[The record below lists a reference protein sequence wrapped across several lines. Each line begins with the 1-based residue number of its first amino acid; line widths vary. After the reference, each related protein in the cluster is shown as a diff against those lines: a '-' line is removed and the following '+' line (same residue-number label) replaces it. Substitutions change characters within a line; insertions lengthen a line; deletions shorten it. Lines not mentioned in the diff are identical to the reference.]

1 MYNENQKQEFLKAL
15 PPDWLKIYG
24 AIFQKTEMSERAAGR
39 DLCEFIYKEFVNM
52 FEACQYTESNTFYTN
67 YTFIRKYVEY
77 CCNHKLCDPN
87 SLVELDRVKYQED
100 IKGYTKLRN
109 EFFFDMDD
117 MLKVIQYVFQKS
129 LVDVTYYRPLQAY
142 LGLIWIGLL
151 DEDIYTLKP
160 EDFDCFGHLNIRG
173 QHIEVP
179 YSLKKIIAEMSED
192 EYFITTDGK
201 ARHYNTENPYLFKTS
216 KSSAP
221 ITKGWYTDKCK
232 QWKKC
237 VYDLPITD
245 ELYGKK
251 LDTKSIKKSALYCE
265 IYNIFFGE
273 IRDEDKERFNE
284 FISDKM
290 EGRIKEAG
298 MSSTA
303 RKILQGYNNWLAYY
317 RYIKNYG

>member
-1 MYNENQKQEFLKAL
+1 MYNENQKQGFLRAL
-15 PPDWLKIYG
+15 SPDWQKICS
-24 AIFQKTEMSERAAGR
+24 AIFQKTEISERAAGH
-39 DLCEFIYKEFVNM
+39 DLCEFMYQEFVNM

-87 SLVELDRVKYQED
+87 SLVELKRVKYSKD
-100 IKGYTKLRN
+100 IKGYSKLRN
-109 EFFFDMDD
+109 EFFFDLDD
-117 MLKVIQYVFQKS
+117 MLKVIEYVFSKS

-151 DEDIYTLKP
+151 DEEIYTLKP
-160 EDFDCFGHLNIRG
+160 EDFSYFGLNIRG
-173 QHIEVP
+173 QCIEVP
-179 YSLKKIIAEMSED
+179 GNLKKIIKKMSED

-201 ARHYNTENPYLFKTS
+201 ARHYNIESQYLFKTS
-216 KSSAP
+216 KSAAP

-237 VYDLPITD
+237 ANDLPITD

-251 LDTKSIKKSALYCE
+251 LDTKSIKKSALYSE
-265 IYNIFFGE
+265 IYCTFFGE
-273 IRDEDKERFNE
+273 ISDCDEARFNE

-290 EGRIKEAG
+290 EGKIKEVSMGAVAKKL
-298 MSSTA
+298 M
-303 RKILQGYNNWLAYY
+303 QGYNNWIAYY